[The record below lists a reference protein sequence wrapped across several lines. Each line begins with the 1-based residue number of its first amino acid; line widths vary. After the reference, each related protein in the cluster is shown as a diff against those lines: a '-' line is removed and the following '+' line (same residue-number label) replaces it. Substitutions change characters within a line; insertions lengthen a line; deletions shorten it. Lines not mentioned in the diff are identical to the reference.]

1 MHGSVGFVLRSVTA
15 RGVCAD
21 WNSNDADVC
30 CSGGSVG
37 AFLIWG
43 ASTQGGRSKLPSGSP
58 SCTNAVGYRN
68 STLRELLEAFF

>member
-1 MHGSVGFVLRSVTA
+1 MHGSVGSVLRSVTA
-15 RGVCAD
+15 RACAD

-58 SCTNAVGYRN
+58 SCTNAVGFMN